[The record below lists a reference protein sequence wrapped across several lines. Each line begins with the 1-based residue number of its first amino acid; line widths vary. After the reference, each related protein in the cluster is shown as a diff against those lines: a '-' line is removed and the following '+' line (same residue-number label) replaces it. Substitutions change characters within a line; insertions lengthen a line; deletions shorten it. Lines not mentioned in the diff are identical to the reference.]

1 MSKITEI
8 FAVKKPLIAYITAG
22 DKSLRD
28 TKKLIFDL
36 QKNGVDILE
45 LGIPFS
51 DSLADG
57 PVIQDSHH
65 RAIASGTTLALILA
79 LVKKYRKK
87 IKIPLVFMSAAN
99 LILAYGLKQFF
110 SDAAAAGVDGLIIPD
125 LPPEEAKDFIELS
138 KLSGLDLIFLAATTS
153 SEQRLKLIAE
163 NSTGFVYCIAT
174 AGVTGERASIA
185 KDEVRETIIKIK
197 SFKDIPVAVGF
208 GVSTPEQA
216 TAIYSIADGVIIGS
230 AIVRRALQSRREAVK
245 FVRSIIKKVDKK

>member
-1 MSKITEI
+1 MSKITDI

-45 LGIPFS
+45 IGIPFS

-65 RAIASGTTLALILA
+65 RAIAAGTTLAKILE

-87 IKIPLVFMSAAN
+87 IRMPLVFMSAAN
-99 LILAYGLKQFF
+99 LGLKQFF
-110 SDAAAAGVDGLIIPD
+110 IDATTAGVDGVIIPD
-125 LPPEEAKDFIELS
+125 LPPEEAKDFVVLS
-138 KLSGLDLIFLAATTS
+138 KQYGLDLIFLAATTS
-153 SEQRLKLIAE
+153 NEHRLKLIAE

-174 AGVTGERASIA
+174 AGVTGERASID
-185 KDEVRETIIKIK
+185 KDAVRETIVKIK

-216 TAIYSIADGVIIGS
+216 ATIYSIADGVIIGS
-230 AIVRRALQSRREAVK
+230 AIVRRALRSRRDAVT
-245 FVRSIIKKVDKK
+245 FIRSIIKKVDEK